1 MLCKTFYEK
10 KERLSNNLI
19 QTLDALTN
27 ERPKTLLMK
36 KNNLNMEMK
45 NGNVH
50 DDIEWMRINAERQRI
65 SQYREIAKESA
76 VFYYKILKKF
86 TEENHQYEKEKA

>member
-10 KERLSNNLI
+10 KEKLSTDLV

-27 ERPKTLLMK
+27 ERPKTLSMK
-36 KNNLNMEMK
+36 KNNLNLEGK

-50 DDIEWMRINAERQRI
+50 DDIEWMRINAERERI
-65 SQYREIAKESA
+65 S
-76 VFYYKILKKF
+76 
-86 TEENHQYEKEKA
+86 